1 MHLAP
6 GKWQPRSGEQAGRR
20 ESQIRDGAR
29 GSQIAAPYP
38 EGERPGS
45 YQFRRHPLPGDLRP
59 QTSTTIACS
68 LRLTPSR
75 RFRVRF
81 ISSKIPK
88 EISESSRGGSDP
100 TAYGWSTF
108 PADNLLTKYIN
119 CRVTLA
125 SKLIAW
131 RARAIESGQM
141 APILCE
147 NAPRCSMQPRQVS
160 CTCPSALPKAVDA
173 LLAVEE
179 AALGHREV

>member
-1 MHLAP
+1 LFYWLAGHKHRDRLLRLQLDSKVGRL
-6 GKWQPRSGEQAGRR
+6 GKLSC
-20 ESQIRDGAR
+20 
-29 GSQIAAPYP
+29 
-38 EGERPGS
+38 
-45 YQFRRHPLPGDLRP
+45 
-59 QTSTTIACS
+59 TSS

-75 RFRVRF
+75 RFRVSF

-88 EISESSRGGSDP
+88 EISESSRGGSLSDP

-173 LLAVEE
+173 PLAVEE

>member
-1 MHLAP
+1 MAFYLILAGHKHRDRLQLDSKVGRL
-6 GKWQPRSGEQAGRR
+6 GKLSCTG
-20 ESQIRDGAR
+20 
-29 GSQIAAPYP
+29 
-38 EGERPGS
+38 
-45 YQFRRHPLPGDLRP
+45 
-59 QTSTTIACS
+59 S
-68 LRLTPSR
+68 LRLTPNR

-81 ISSKIPK
+81 ISSKIP
-88 EISESSRGGSDP
+88 ENISESSRGGSDP

-108 PADNLLTKYIN
+108 PADNLLIENVN

-147 NAPRCSMQPRQVS
+147 NSPRCSMQPRQVS
-160 CTCPSALPKAVDA
+160 CTCSSALPKAVDA
-173 LLAVEE
+173 PLAVEE